1 MNLNNIILLWSNVY
15 HGQKLKLRVF
25 SYVTILR
32 KLGLD
37 PDEANELAERIMN
50 TASINI
56 ISRLESKIDSQN
68 SKYNFLI
75 VIASVALTV
84 GLAVG
89 GWLLATGGS

>member
-1 MNLNNIILLWSNVY
+1 MCIMDKNSNLE
-15 HGQKLKLRVF
+15 F
-25 SYVTILR
+25 SRMSQLLR

-56 ISRLESKIDSQN
+56 ISRLESKIDAQNTKIDIQN

>member
-1 MNLNNIILLWSNVY
+1 MY

>member
-1 MNLNNIILLWSNVY
+1 MSQL
-15 HGQKLKLRVF
+15 
-25 SYVTILR
+25 LR

>member
-1 MNLNNIILLWSNVY
+1 MCIMDKNSNLE
-15 HGQKLKLRVF
+15 F
-25 SYVTILR
+25 SRMSQLLR

>member
-1 MNLNNIILLWSNVY
+1 MDKNSNLE
-15 HGQKLKLRVF
+15 F
-25 SYVTILR
+25 SRMSQLLR